1 MRLGVPP
8 VGAGSV
14 LRLSALV
21 LQPAPLGC
29 RRSATAVSLP
39 LSSDDLAAALVLVQV
54 TESVRIAD
62 ERLSDDLQAQLRL

>member
-1 MRLGVPP
+1 
-8 VGAGSV
+8 
-14 LRLSALV
+14 
-21 LQPAPLGC
+21 QPAPLGC

-62 ERLSDDLQAQLRL
+62 ERLPDDLQAQLRL

>member
-14 LRLSALV
+14 LRSSALV
-21 LQPAPLGC
+21 VQPAPLGC

-39 LSSDDLAAALVLVQV
+39 LASDDLAAALVLVQV

-62 ERLSDDLQAQLRL
+62 ERLPDDLQAQLRL